1 MSITLEDYL
10 TNKWSPVRQSSN
22 SKPMEAGYKVMDIE
36 LSSFMDRAFNGE
48 FDYPVCI

>member
-10 TNKWSPVRQSSN
+10 TNKWYYTQQYLIRKN
-22 SKPMEAGYKVMDIE
+22 MEAGYKVMDIE

>member
-1 MSITLEDYL
+1 MDNNIEGIPL
-10 TNKWSPVRQSSN
+10 NKWFYIQQEAIRKN
-22 SKPMEAGYKVMDIE
+22 LEAGYKVMDVE